1 MSKRE
6 ISKEEAQ
13 VQLIKSTAKAE
24 LLIKDRNKTEIQ
36 INKAFKKAN
45 RNKSKLESVWHKLQ
59 LFFSII
65 RDYYTGDYKEIPI
78 NALVAIV
85 ASLLYLL
92 SPIDLIPDFI
102 PLLGFIDDVAVIAL
116 VITQIPSCLN
126 KYEAWKKKQ

>member
-1 MSKRE
+1 MTKTQ
-6 ISKEEAQ
+6 INNKEANI
-13 VQLIKSTAKAE
+13 QLVKSTAKAE
-24 LLIKDRNKTEIQ
+24 LLIQDKEKTQIQ
-36 INKAFKKAN
+36 IRKAFKKAN
-45 RNKSKLESVWHKLQ
+45 RNKSKLESVWHQLQ

-102 PLLGFIDDVAVIAL
+102 PLLGFIDDIAVIGL
-116 VITQIPSCLN
+116 VITQISSCLN
-126 KYEAWKKKQ
+126 TYETWKKKQ